1 MWYIKS
7 ILKITDPSGSG
18 LEIILRS
25 IVLLLLIALG
35 LTVMLY
41 IQSMIQ
47 KRSKTMWLEK
57 IKAEESNKAKSHFLF
72 NISHDI
78 RTPMNAIIG
87 YTHVLLDEKDLP
99 ENVRDDIKK
108 IDLSGKHLLTLIND
122 VLEMSLIENGKLEL
136 NNEPA
141 DLSETLKTSF
151 EMFRHQMEE
160 KKISY
165 TLSLDGIEGQYYL
178 FDKTGFTRVILNLI
192 SNAYKFTPTG
202 GRVTVSLRQTDK
214 TDNISYFELRV
225 KDNGIGMTKE
235 FSKAVFEAF
244 ERERTSTVSRTQGT
258 GLGMAITKSIVTSAG
273 GDIQVNTAPG
283 EGTEFVIT
291 FNLSECTEEELAQL
305 SRNRE
310 RAELDYSK
318 KRLLLVEDIDINRQI
333 GCMLLRKIGFMV
345 ETAENGKEA
354 VEKLGASEKGYYNA
368 VLMDIQ
374 MPVMNGYEA
383 TKIIRSSKDSYISN
397 IPIIAVTANAFGEDV
412 RHARDQGMNAHIAK
426 PIDPDNLKNVL
437 TDILSQQTE

>member
-1 MWYIKS
+1 
-7 ILKITDPSGSG
+7 
-18 LEIILRS
+18 
-25 IVLLLLIALG
+25 
-35 LTVMLY
+35 
-41 IQSMIQ
+41 
-47 KRSKTMWLEK
+47 
-57 IKAEESNKAKSHFLF
+57 
-72 NISHDI
+72 
-78 RTPMNAIIG
+78 
-87 YTHVLLDEKDLP
+87 
-99 ENVRDDIKK
+99 
-108 IDLSGKHLLTLIND
+108 
-122 VLEMSLIENGKLEL
+122 
-136 NNEPA
+136 
-141 DLSETLKTSF
+141 
-151 EMFRHQMEE
+151 MEE

-235 FSKAVFEAF
+235 FSKVVFEAF

-291 FNLSECTEEELAQL
+291 FNLSECTEDELAQL